1 MLADNIALLAAL
13 LMTTS
18 AQVPTIVPRPI
29 RNLRWWIGALLF
41 ASTVINYLDR
51 QTLSLLAPFLE
62 LEYRWNNTDYA
73 FADGIPRSY
82 SFGETVFARIMD
94 NVGTPHLTSL
104 NEPKPRRKGKR
115 DRWRPHGSA
124 ER

>member
-1 MLADNIALLAAL
+1 MSGARLERNENCYSAVLSDRPHDSAAVLADNIALLAAL

-41 ASTVINYLDR
+41 ASTVINYLER

-73 FADGIPRSY
+73 FADGIPRSL
-82 SFGETVFARIMD
+82 FHWRNRI
-94 NVGTPHLTSL
+94 
-104 NEPKPRRKGKR
+104 RR
-115 DRWRPHGSA
+115 DHG
-124 ER
+124 